1 MRVDFTSQDG
11 QRGSFWALWMTSVID
26 LEEETIFINRT
37 TAGSASRVFNT
48 TPLIY
53 QPQRRSS
60 KLRKTQLMLPNCT
73 NGKLMGKGTH
83 LSVCARSSQIRRKVS
98 SNRSDLL
105 FGQGYCRAE
114 RRPGFTR

>member
-1 MRVDFTSQDG
+1 
-11 QRGSFWALWMTSVID
+11 MTSVID

-60 KLRKTQLMLPNCT
+60 KLRKTHFLLQ
-73 NGKLMGKGTH
+73 K
-83 LSVCARSSQIRRKVS
+83 RQIYPS
-98 SNRSDLL
+98 SNNYDHAGTEANQAITMAAMNYVADTLL
-105 FGQGYCRAE
+105 EKEQR
-114 RRPGFTR
+114 